1 MKLRSSKNKV
11 KILLLVVH
19 CSIIWSIL
27 CPLSLIQAQTQY
39 GVPVQVEVPVN
50 PMPFK
55 ADGKYHTAY
64 ELHITNFRAADLT
77 VLRVDVFGE
86 KDRSAP
92 LGSYTDKE
100 LADRV
105 VRPGLPSTTPDKR
118 LIAGGLRAVV
128 FIWLTVDNAAS
139 IPSLLRHRLTFKT
152 SDPEKELIL
161 DAAQIR
167 VSQNRPVVIGPP
179 LGEGMWIAARGPSNV
194 SGHRRALIP
203 TEGRAYIAQR
213 FAVDLMKVGM
223 DRRVMPD
230 NHQSKNES
238 WYGYGAE
245 VIAVADGVVVGVKDG
260 LPDNVPLSP
269 ERVVPITS
277 ETVGGNYVMLRLAEG
292 WYAFYAHLKPN
303 SIRVKVG
310 EKVKKRRVIGLLGN
324 SGNSDAPHL
333 HFHIASAASP
343 LGAEGLPFLF
353 ESFSVLGIEA
363 FDPQKKKS
371 AGDKRALEM
380 PLENELIRFR

>member
-1 MKLRSSKNKV
+1 MKLRSFKNMV
-11 KILLLVVH
+11 KILLLVIN
-19 CSIIWSIL
+19 CIIIASIL
-27 CPLSLIQAQTQY
+27 CPLPSIQAQTQF
-39 GVPVQVEVPVN
+39 GVPVQVEVPII

-55 ADGKYHTAY
+55 ADGKYHIAY
-64 ELHITNFRAADLT
+64 ELHVTNFRAADLT
-77 VLRVDVFGE
+77 LLRVDVLGE
-86 KDRSAP
+86 KGSAAA

-100 LADRV
+100 LSDQL
-105 VRPGLPSTTPDKR
+105 VRPGLLSTTPDKR
-118 LIAGGLRAVV
+118 VIGGGLRAVM
-128 FIWLTVDNAAS
+128 FIWLTVDKAAS
-139 IPSLLRHRLTFKT
+139 IPSLLHHRLTFKT
-152 SDPEKELIL
+152 PSSEKELTL

-179 LGEGMWIAARGPSNV
+179 LGEGMWVAARGPSNV

-203 TEGRAYIAQR
+203 TEGRAFIAQR

-245 VIAVADGVVVGVKDG
+245 VIAVADSVVVGVKDG

-269 ERVVPITS
+269 ERAVPITS

-310 EKVKKRRVIGLLGN
+310 EKVKKGRIIGLLGN

-333 HFHIASAASP
+333 HFHIASAVSP

-353 ESFSVLGIEA
+353 ESFAVLGIEA
-363 FDPQKKKS
+363 FDPLKKS
-371 AGDKRALEM
+371 VGDKRALEM
-380 PLENELIRFR
+380 PLENEVIRFR